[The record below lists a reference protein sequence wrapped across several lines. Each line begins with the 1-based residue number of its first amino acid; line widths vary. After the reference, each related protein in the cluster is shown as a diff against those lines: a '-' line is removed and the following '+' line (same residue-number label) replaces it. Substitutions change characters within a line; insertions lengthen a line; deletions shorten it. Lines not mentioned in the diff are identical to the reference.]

1 MIPALVIVGVI
12 ALIALLGVLRRLHR
26 GPCCERCERRNR
38 VFDAIMVAGGAYCGL
53 AAFTAGFY
61 IVCAACGVVV
71 GCCAF
76 DTLLVNS
83 YLDSLKVHPD
93 NPCRRSGSS

>member
-1 MIPALVIVGVI
+1 MITALVVVGVV
-12 ALIALLGVLRRLHR
+12 ALIAVLGVLRRLYK

-38 VFDAIMVAGGAYCGL
+38 VVDAIMVIGGAYCGL
-53 AAFTAGFY
+53 AAFLAGFY

-71 GCCAF
+71 ACASF
-76 DTLLVNS
+76 DTILVNS